1 MAWTCPFGLECPGEL
16 TCPECGST
24 MALPAG
30 KQVDGLAGH
39 RIVIVRRPPGWVPQ
53 SETDAPPRCLVLELV
68 DGTSVGDP
76 LTFVRQYN
84 AASIEDDGSR
94 WAALT
99 HADARIGQTLDLL
112 RRWAGLPP

>member
-1 MAWTCPFGLECPGEL
+1 MAWTCPFGLECPVEL

-30 KQVDGLAGH
+30 KPVDGPAGG
-39 RIVIVRRPPGWVPQ
+39 RIAIVRHPPGWVPQ

-84 AASIEDDGSR
+84 AASMEDAGTR
-94 WAALT
+94 WAVL
-99 HADARIGQTLDLL
+99 ADADPRIGQPLDLL
-112 RRWAGLPP
+112 RL